1 MAQIIFV
8 SRKEWGASE
17 ATETFI
23 RNRVRNQAENVTS
36 IHVHHTAAIDTND
49 STPNR
54 WDKDEAIA
62 YMRKLQH
69 SRPDLG
75 PLPYND
81 NIAISEDLQTVWL
94 FEGRGPLVR
103 GAHTA
108 GHNTTGYGIGILGNF
123 DKNDPEAAK
132 VLLWA
137 IERRVYDLR
146 TKHGLVNLGS
156 KKSPKGWNA
165 WGHRDSSPK
174 SCPGNHFYPLLAD
187 FRLIES
193 IEEDDMFDYIDI
205 DESLVRHAWSM
216 GWIQPKTQASLDY
229 FLGLI
234 PELNNPNSTNP
245 DVRNFKK
252 AVANGIARSAAGV
265 SEARVKEIVA
275 TTRLTPS

>member
-23 RNRVRNQAENVTS
+23 RNRVRNRAENVTS

-108 GHNTTGYGIGILGNF
+108 GYNTTGYGIGILGNF
-123 DKNDPEAAK
+123 DKNNPEAAK

-165 WGHRDSSPK
+165 WGHRDSSAK

-187 FRLIES
+187 FRLVDFED
-193 IEEDDMFDYIDI
+193 EGDDMIRELTKGLTPRNIDRLFDAGIIHGDRNYWKDLLSKPE
-205 DESLVRHAWSM
+205 DPHWNRFWAEVFVQSAV
-216 GWIQPKTQASLDY
+216 QA
-229 FLGLI
+229 G
-234 PELNNPNSTNP
+234 
-245 DVRNFKK
+245 
-252 AVANGIARSAAGV
+252 GV

-275 TTRLTPS
+275 TTRLDPR

>member
-1 MAQIIFV
+1 MPSVIFV
-8 SRKEWGASE
+8 PRKEWGSSPSVE
-17 ATETFI
+17 EFI
-23 RNRVRNQAENVTS
+23 RNRSRNRAVDVVSVQ
-36 IHVHHTAAIDTND
+36 VHHTAAIDVDDN
-49 STPNR
+49 TPNR
-54 WDKDEAIA
+54 WDYDEAVA
-62 YMRKLQH
+62 YMRKLQV

-81 NIAISEDLQTVWL
+81 NIAVSEDLQTVWL

-165 WGHRDSSPK
+165 WGHRDSSAK

-187 FRLIES
+187 FRLVGFED
-193 IEEDDMFDYIDI
+193 EGDDMIRELTKGLVSRNI
-205 DESLVRHAWSM
+205 DELFDAGIIRGDRDHWKSLLSNPEDPAWNRFWAEVFTKSA
-216 GWIQPKTQASLDY
+216 IQ
-229 FLGLI
+229 
-234 PELNNPNSTNP
+234 
-245 DVRNFKK
+245 
-252 AVANGIARSAAGV
+252 AVGV

-275 TTRLTPS
+275 ATRLDPR